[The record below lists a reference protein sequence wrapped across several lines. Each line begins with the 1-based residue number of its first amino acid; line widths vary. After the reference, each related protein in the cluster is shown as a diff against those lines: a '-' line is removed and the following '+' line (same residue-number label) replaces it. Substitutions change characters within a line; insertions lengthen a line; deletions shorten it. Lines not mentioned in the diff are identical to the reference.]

1 MHADLPVPADDESL
15 DLLTGSWRIFQLKAG
30 HRFSTDDL
38 LTAWLARVLAP
49 GAPRTLDLGA
59 GIGSVGLLTLAGL
72 GPDARLTA
80 VEAQERSH
88 QLCAKTV
95 AWNGLGGR
103 VTLRHG
109 DLRDPAMLPA
119 EERGTWPL
127 VTGSPPYIPVGKGV
141 ISPHPQRAHC
151 RIELRGDIFDYAA
164 TAAQALHPDGVFVF
178 CHAAGDAR
186 PAPAVAAAGLRL
198 WARVDVTFRA
208 GRAPTIALFA
218 AGHREAPALPPLPPV
233 VIRDAAGDYT
243 PAYLALRRVMGAPL
257 ERPRAG
263 PSKLTLVP

>member
-1 MHADLPVPADDESL
+1 MHDVLPVPADDESL
-15 DLLTGSWRIFQLKAG
+15 DLLTGAWRIFQLKAG

-38 LTAWLARVLAP
+38 LTAWLARTLAP

-72 GPDARLTA
+72 GPAATLTA
-80 VEAQERSH
+80 IEAQERSH

-95 AWNGLGGR
+95 AWNGLGPR

-119 EERGTWPL
+119 AEAGTWPL

-164 TAAQALHPDGVFVF
+164 TAARALHPAGVFVF
-178 CHAAGDAR
+178 CHAAGDPR
-186 PAPAVAAAGLRL
+186 PAPAVAAAGLQL
-198 WARVDVTFRA
+198 WARVDVYFRA
-208 GRAPTIALFA
+208 GRPPTIALFA
-218 AGHREAPALPPLPPV
+218 AGHAAPPALPDLPPI
-233 VIRDAAGDYT
+233 VIRNADGDYT
-243 PAYLALRRVMGAPL
+243 SAYLALRATMGAPL
-257 ERPRAG
+257 DRPRAREG
-263 PSKLTLVP
+263 KSTSEA